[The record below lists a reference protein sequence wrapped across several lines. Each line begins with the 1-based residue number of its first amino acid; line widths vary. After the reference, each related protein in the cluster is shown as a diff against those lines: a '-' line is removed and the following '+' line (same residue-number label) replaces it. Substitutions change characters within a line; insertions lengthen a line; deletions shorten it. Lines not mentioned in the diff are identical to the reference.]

1 MRSRLWGTTFGV
13 ATAAVA
19 SGARAADAE
28 PIALRYE
35 APLGCPDGAT
45 FFGEVSARTSRARA
59 SAAGEAARVL
69 VVRIARRGAS
79 FRGELTIED
88 AQQRSSPRDVTG
100 DSCAEVVS
108 ALGLV
113 AALAVDPAASVAPR
127 PPPAEPEKPAEEAP
141 ASAAPPGA
149 GTKVAGTL
157 GAGAEASGRADL
169 VVGLRVFGEIELGGV
184 ALRLAA
190 MRTFAVDRA
199 ATVGNVTLAWTTGA
213 FELCPFRV
221 DVAQDLALRPCG
233 AFAAGVLQA
242 EGTGVRDAHDET
254 RPWAD
259 AGAHARLSWIPTRPL
274 SLEVEGGATLAL
286 LRESFRFDPNV
297 VAYQAPVIAGFV
309 RLGAGVH
316 FP

>member
-1 MRSRLWGTTFGV
+1 MRSRVWGTMFGV
-13 ATAAVA
+13 AMAAA
-19 SGARAADAE
+19 APGARAADAE

-35 APLGCPDGAT
+35 APAGCPDGAT
-45 FFGEVSARTSRARA
+45 FFGEVTARTSRARA
-59 SAAGEAARVL
+59 RRAGEDARVL
-69 VVRIARRGAS
+69 VVRIVRRGAS
-79 FRGELTIED
+79 FSGELTIED
-88 AQQRSSPRDVTG
+88 ARQRSSPRDVTG

-127 PPPAEPEKPAEEAP
+127 PPPAEVEAP
-141 ASAAPPGA
+141 AEKKEPAPSEGE
-149 GTKVAGTL
+149 GTKLAGTL

-169 VVGLRVFGEIELGGV
+169 VMGLRVFGELELGGV

-213 FELCPFRV
+213 FELCPFRI
-221 DVAQDLALRPCG
+221 DVAEDLGLRPCG

-242 EGTGVRDAHDET
+242 EGTGVRDAQSEA

-259 AGAHARLSWIPTRPL
+259 AGAHARLSWIPARPL
-274 SLEVEGGATLAL
+274 SLEIEGGATLAL

-297 VAYQAPVIAGFV
+297 IAYQAPVIAGFV
-309 RLGAGVH
+309 RFGAGVH